1 MPGFLEFAFYF
12 VILTKETFIKL
23 QMEVNK
29 GLRIINYG
37 IDGLIVF
44 IGATLISI
52 PLFDYYIDIRLI
64 LAIVYFL
71 YYFLFESITGRTP
84 GKLLTKTKVV
94 DRLNAKPKILR
105 VLLRSLLRFN
115 PFDWMSYLFGQ
126 EQGGHDQLSRT
137 RLVKVK

>member
-1 MPGFLEFAFYF
+1 
-12 VILTKETFIKL
+12 
-23 QMEVNK
+23 MEVNK

-44 IGATLISI
+44 ISATLISI
-52 PLFDYYIDIRLI
+52 PMLEYYIDIRLI
-64 LAIVYFL
+64 LAMVYFL
-71 YYFLFESITGRTP
+71 YYFLFESISGRTP

-94 DRLNAKPKILR
+94 DQLNAKPKILR
-105 VLLRSLLRFN
+105 VLLRTLLRFN

-126 EQGGHDQLSRT
+126 EQGGHDRLSRT

>member
-1 MPGFLEFAFYF
+1 
-12 VILTKETFIKL
+12 
-23 QMEVNK
+23 MEVNK

-37 IDGLIVF
+37 IDGMLVF
-44 IGATLISI
+44 IIATIISI
-52 PLFDYYIDIRLI
+52 PMFEYYIDIRLI
-64 LAIVYFL
+64 AVIVYFL
-71 YYFLFESITGRTP
+71 YYFLFESISGRTL

-105 VLLRSLLRFN
+105 VLLRTLLRFN